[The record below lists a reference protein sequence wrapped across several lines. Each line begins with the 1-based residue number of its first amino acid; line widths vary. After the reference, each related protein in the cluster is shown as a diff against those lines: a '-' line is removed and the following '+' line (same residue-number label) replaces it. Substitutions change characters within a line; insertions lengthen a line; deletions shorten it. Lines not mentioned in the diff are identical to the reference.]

1 MDPAVPAQ
9 ADSRR
14 QGRLSVTSLLRGA
27 SVGGQALRF
36 AAVGVVN
43 TLFSFGVF
51 AAIQQLAHGRVHYE
65 VVLVVSTLIGVLE
78 AYLLQRWLVYQVR
91 GRWWGDL
98 ARFSVVYGVVLCIN
112 LVVLPLLVE
121 GGHLPV
127 VPTQGAIMV
136 IVAVGTFLTGR
147 YFTFRRS
154 VVATDDRTAVDTSV
168 RTEGHGE

>member
-1 MDPAVPAQ
+1 MDPALPAQ
-9 ADSRR
+9 PNQARR
-14 QGRLSVTSLLRGA
+14 GRFSVSSLVRGA
-27 SVGGQALRF
+27 SVGGQAVRF
-36 AAVGVVN
+36 AAVGVIN

-51 AAIQQLAHGRVHYE
+51 AALQHAAHGRVHYE
-65 VVLVVSTLIGVLE
+65 VTLVVATIIGVLE

-136 IVAVGTFLTGR
+136 VVAVGTFLTGR

-154 VVATDDRTAVDTSV
+154 AVATDAATAVDTPV
-168 RTEGHGE
+168 RTEGQSA